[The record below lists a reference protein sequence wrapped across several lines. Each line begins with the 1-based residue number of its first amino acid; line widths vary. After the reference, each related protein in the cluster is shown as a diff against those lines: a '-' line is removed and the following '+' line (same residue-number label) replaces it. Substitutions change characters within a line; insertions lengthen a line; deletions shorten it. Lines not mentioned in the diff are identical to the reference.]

1 MNVEIDTGSEYKA
14 VVTFAS
20 RKEHDRFCSDAPA
33 WSRLHYRWTGNDNPF
48 PESIFMVVD
57 RLIGGKVPETFPHE
71 EVVTDSV
78 LAHVAGA
85 LLVEQTYR
93 FTPPETRSVAQQ
105 LLTPILGYLERKADL
120 AVAAD
125 ELAVQSILPN
135 SVPFNQEM

>member
-71 EVVTDSV
+71 EVVTDRS
-78 LAHVAGA
+78 LISGTNLPFYSSRNSLSSPAA
-85 LLVEQTYR
+85 LNTDIGL
-93 FTPPETRSVAQQ
+93 S
-105 LLTPILGYLERKADL
+105 
-120 AVAAD
+120 
-125 ELAVQSILPN
+125 
-135 SVPFNQEM
+135 

>member
-1 MNVEIDTGSEYKA
+1 
-14 VVTFAS
+14 
-20 RKEHDRFCSDAPA
+20 
-33 WSRLHYRWTGNDNPF
+33 
-48 PESIFMVVD
+48 
-57 RLIGGKVPETFPHE
+57 
-71 EVVTDSV
+71 
-78 LAHVAGA
+78 
-85 LLVEQTYR
+85 VEQTYR